1 MTLLIR
7 MESRGVLLEERVT
20 HRGTH
25 VEMFQGPYGIACY
38 MDGLIQSSEADEGIY
53 HGALVQPICRTHPK
67 RVMIIGGGEGA
78 TAREVLKGSMVE
90 TVDMYEWDKDV
101 VQMFQ
106 SSYPQW
112 AKGAW
117 DDPRLTI
124 YPENIMDAIA
134 TPPDRPYDAI
144 IIDLF
149 DPSEE
154 NIPLWTHLFSQLHRW
169 THTGT
174 SVVMYT
180 GEEEGTMRLM
190 KLLLEHPMGRGKR
203 ILSYD
208 AEIPCFEGECT
219 FLLIYGA

>member
-7 MESRGVLLEERVT
+7 MESRGVLLEEHVT

-38 MDGLIQSSEADEGIY
+38 MDGLIQSSEADEVIY
-53 HGALVQPICRTHPK
+53 HGALVQPILKTHPK

-78 TAREVLKGSMVE
+78 TAREVLKGSVE
-90 TVDMYEWDKDV
+90 EVDMYEWDKDV
-101 VQMFQ
+101 VKMFQ
-106 SSYPQW
+106 TSYPQW

-124 YPENIMDAIA
+124 YPENIMDAIT
-134 TPPDRPYDAI
+134 TPPDRPYDTI
-144 IIDLF
+144 IVDLF

-154 NIPLWTHLFSQLHRW
+154 NIPLWAHLLSHLHRW
-169 THTGT
+169 THSRS

-180 GEEEGTMRLM
+180 GEEEGTLRLM
-190 KLLLEHPMGRGKR
+190 KLLMDHPIGRGKR

-208 AEIPCFEGECT
+208 AEIPCFEGECS

>member
-7 MESRGVLLEERVT
+7 MESRGVLLEEHVT

-38 MDGLIQSSEADEGIY
+38 MDGLIQSSEADEAIY
-53 HGALVQPICRTHPK
+53 HRSLVQPILNTHPK

-78 TAREVLKGSMVE
+78 TAREALKGGVVE

-101 VQMFQ
+101 VRMFQ
-106 SSYPQW
+106 TSYPQW

-124 YPENIMDAIA
+124 YPENIMDTIA
-134 TPPDRPYDAI
+134 TLPDRPYDAI
-144 IIDLF
+144 IVDLF

-154 NIPLWTHLFSQLHRW
+154 NIPLWTYLLSHLHRW
-169 THTGT
+169 THSRS

-180 GEEEGTMRLM
+180 GEEEGTLRLM
-190 KLLLEHPMGRGKR
+190 KLLMDHPIGRGKR

-208 AEIPCFEGECT
+208 AEIPCFQGECT

>member
-1 MTLLIR
+1 MIPLIS
-7 MESRGVLLEERVT
+7 MESRGVLLEEHVT

-53 HGALVQPICRTHPK
+53 HSALVQPILKKHPK

-78 TAREVLKGSMVE
+78 TAREVLKGGSVE
-90 TVDMYEWDKDV
+90 AVDMYEWDKDV
-101 VQMFQ
+101 VRMFQ
-106 SSYPQW
+106 TSYPQW

-117 DDPRLTI
+117 ADPRLTI
-124 YPENIMDAIA
+124 YPENIMEAI
-134 TPPDRPYDAI
+134 TSPPDRPYDAI
-144 IIDLF
+144 IVDLF

-154 NIPLWTHLFSQLHRW
+154 NEPLWNHLLSHLHRW

-174 SVVMYT
+174 SVVLYT
-180 GEEEGTMRLM
+180 GEEEGTMRLT
-190 KLLLEHPMGRGKR
+190 KLLIGRPIGRGKR

-208 AEIPCFEGECT
+208 VEIPCFEGDCS
-219 FLLIYGA
+219 FLMIYGA

>member
-1 MTLLIR
+1 
-7 MESRGVLLEERVT
+7 MESRGVLLEEHVT

-25 VEMFQGPYGIACY
+25 VEMFYGPHGIACY

-53 HGALVQPICRTHPK
+53 HRALVQPILKTHPT

-78 TAREVLKGSMVE
+78 TAREVLQGGAIEK
-90 TVDMYEWDKDV
+90 VDMYEWDKDV

-106 SSYPQW
+106 TSYPQW

-124 YPENIMDAIA
+124 YAENIMEVIA
-134 TPPDRPYDAI
+134 SPPDRPYDAI
-144 IIDLF
+144 IVDLF

-154 NIPLWTHLFSQLHRW
+154 NISLWTHLLSHLHRW
-169 THTGT
+169 TH
-174 SVVMYT
+174 SRSSIVMYT

-190 KLLLEHPMGRGKR
+190 KLLMDHPIGRGKR
-203 ILSYD
+203 ILSYE
-208 AEIPCFEGECT
+208 AEIPCFEGECA
-219 FLLIYGA
+219 FILIYGA

>member
-1 MTLLIR
+1 

-25 VEMFQGPYGIACY
+25 IEMFQGPYGIACY
-38 MDGLIQSSEADEGIY
+38 MDGLIQSSEADEAVY
-53 HGALVQPICRTHPK
+53 HRALVQPIHQIRPK

-78 TAREVLKGSMVE
+78 TAREVLKGPSV
-90 TVDMYEWDKDV
+90 TQVDMYEWDKDV
-101 VQMFQ
+101 VQMFKT
-106 SSYPQW
+106 SYPQW

-124 YPENIMDAIA
+124 YAMNIMDVISC
-134 TPPDRPYDAI
+134 PPDRPYDAI

-154 NIPLWTHLFSQLHRW
+154 NIPLWTHLFTHLHRW

-174 SVVMYT
+174 SVVVYT
-180 GEEEGTMRLM
+180 GKEEGTARLTT
-190 KLLLEHPMGRGKR
+190 LLLENPMGQGKHIR
-203 ILSYD
+203 SY
-208 AEIPCFEGECT
+208 EVTIPCFEDTCT
-219 FLLIYGA
+219 FLLIY